1 MREEIEMSRISAAPY
16 DRRTVLRA
24 AAGIPAMLALSAR
37 MARAA
42 DSPLKIATI
51 GAGHIGGTLGALW
64 IKAGHPL
71 MFSSRH
77 PEELKDMAAGLG
89 PLARTGTTADAVA
102 FADVI
107 LLAVPY
113 AALKDIGQE
122 FGKDLA
128 AKQLI
133 LDASNPI
140 VPRDGDIATWARE
153 KGAGLATLEMIPGA
167 KIVRAFNA
175 IGYAK
180 LRDGAGGANAKT
192 GMPMAGDDAGAIAI
206 ASTLVREAG
215 LEPVV
220 IGPLAMGKY
229 LIPGTPLG
237 GEHTPEEIKQ
247 IAAGLKT

>member
-1 MREEIEMSRISAAPY
+1 MTRISAVQFAAHH
-16 DRRTVLRA
+16 DRRTVLRLA
-24 AAGIPAMLALSAR
+24 VGIPALLALSAR
-37 MARAA
+37 VARAQNPA
-42 DSPLKIATI
+42 QPLKIATI
-51 GAGHIGGTLGALW
+51 GAGHIGGTLGSLW
-64 IKAGHPL
+64 IKAGHPV

-89 PLARTGTTADAVA
+89 PLARTGTTAEAVA

-122 FGKDLA
+122 FGKELA

-175 IGYAK
+175 IGYMK
-180 LRDGAGGANAKT
+180 LRDGAGGANAKV
-192 GMPMAGDDAGAIAI
+192 GRPMAGDDTGAIAI
-206 ASTLVREAG
+206 ASQLVREAG

-237 GEHTPEEIKQ
+237 GEHSPDEIKQ
-247 IAAGLKT
+247 IAAGLKS